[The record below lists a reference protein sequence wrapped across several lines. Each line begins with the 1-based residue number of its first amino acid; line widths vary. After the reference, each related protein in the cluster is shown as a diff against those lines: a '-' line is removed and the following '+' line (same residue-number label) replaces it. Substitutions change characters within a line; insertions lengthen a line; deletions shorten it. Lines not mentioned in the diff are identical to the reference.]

1 LCAFDGE
8 EWLTRELELGTSL
21 AVSTPEQRSAK
32 SVYDRNFNGLLA
44 WEVNALGR
52 QLSRLQLERIDEE
65 DAEPT
70 SICSEDVHKVDI
82 QQLMLRK
89 INETE
94 GFILWFDFSRLPNA
108 QGYDFLMHRPP
119 MLPKLDV
126 IIISDEEMH
135 EPEDQSPE
143 AVNPRAPIVAKLAKY
158 AREIAS
164 VSRKVLQRVEDGV
177 YTIAEAF
184 DNRPIHQITDEFKRG
199 VINNAEFE
207 WFKRNR
213 QSALCSSS

>member
-1 LCAFDGE
+1 LCTFDVE

-32 SVYDRNFNGLLA
+32 SVYDRNLNDLLA

-52 QLSRLQLERIDEE
+52 QLSRLQLERIGEE

-70 SICSEDVHKVDI
+70 SICSKDVHKADI

-94 GFILWFDFSRLPNA
+94 GFIMWLEFSRLPNA
-108 QGYDFLMHRPP
+108 QGYDFLMLRPP
-119 MLPKLDV
+119 MLLKL
-126 IIISDEEMH
+126 DEEMH
-135 EPEDQSPE
+135 EHEDQAPE
-143 AVNPRAPIVAKLAKY
+143 AVNPRAPVEAKLAKY

-177 YTIAEAF
+177 YTRAEVF
-184 DNRPIHQITDEFKRG
+184 DNLLM
-199 VINNAEFE
+199 NLSAE
-207 WFKRNR
+207 
-213 QSALCSSS
+213 